1 MLATHAQ
8 TKIPSLSWRDRWIG
22 FRSRLIAD
30 PKFQSWAAASPL
42 TRWIARRRAKALF
55 DVCAGFVYSQ
65 ILLAAVRLSLFEILS
80 EGPRNAEAL
89 APRLGLSGEAS
100 TRLLRAAAALR
111 LIRAL
116 PDNRFA
122 LDDLGAALLGN
133 PSVADFVEHHSLLY
147 DDLRDPVALLRGE
160 TTTKLS
166 RFWPYA
172 RDAVHSD
179 DEREPTDEDYAAYS
193 RLMSRSQALV
203 AEDILDAYAIARHRR
218 LLDIG
223 GGEGAFL
230 AAAAARAPALE
241 LMLFDLP
248 PVVARARSKLAAL
261 GLADRVVATSG
272 SFLRDPLPI
281 GADVITLVR
290 VVHDHDDATVLALMS
305 AVREALPI
313 GGTLILAEPMADA
326 PGAEPMGD
334 AYFGFYL
341 LAMGRGRPRTP
352 AALMLLLREAGFQQI
367 RAVRTPRPL
376 MTSLIVAR
384 RV

>member
-1 MLATHAQ
+1 MLAARAQ
-8 TKIPSLSWRDRWIG
+8 PKILSLSWRDRWIG

-42 TRWIARRRAKALF
+42 TRWIARRRARALF
-55 DVCAGFVYSQ
+55 DLCAGFVYSQ
-65 ILLAAVRLSLFEILS
+65 VLLAAVRLRLFEILS
-80 EGPRNAEAL
+80 EGPRAAEVL
-89 APRLGLSGEAS
+89 APRLGLSSEAS
-100 TRLLRAAAALR
+100 SRLLRATAALG
-111 LIRAL
+111 LTRAL

-147 DDLRDPVALLRGE
+147 DDLREPVALLRGE
-160 TTTKLS
+160 TRTKLS

-172 RDAVHSD
+172 RDTLHSG
-179 DEREPTDEDYAAYS
+179 DESEPADEDYAAYS
-193 RLMSRSQALV
+193 RLMSHSQSLV
-203 AEDILDAYAIARHRR
+203 AQDILDAYPIAGHRR

-223 GGEGAFL
+223 GGEGVFL
-230 AAAAARAPALE
+230 AAAASRAPALE
-241 LMLFDLP
+241 LVLFDLP

-261 GLADRVVATSG
+261 GLAERVVTTAG

-281 GADVITLVR
+281 GADVVTLVR

-313 GGTLILAEPMADA
+313 GGTLILAEPMAGA
-326 PGAEPMGD
+326 PGAAPMGD

-341 LAMGRGRPRTP
+341 LAMGRGRPRT
-352 AALMLLLREAGFQQI
+352 AAVLTRLLRDAGFQQI
-367 RAVRTPRPL
+367 RVIRTRRPL
-376 MTSLIVAR
+376 MTGLIVAR